1 VQVFS
6 QQLSPCVSNIYTH
19 LIVIVALKVN
29 EVAND
34 SKGVEKKAGNTD
46 IDKEIRG
53 LKDTLQSPAVPW
65 SQWC

>member
-1 VQVFS
+1 MFS
-6 QQLSPCVSNIYTH
+6 QKPSPCVSNIYTH
-19 LIVIVALKVN
+19 VTVIVALKVN
-29 EVAND
+29 EGANA

-53 LKDTLQSPAVPW
+53 LKDTLDSPAVPW